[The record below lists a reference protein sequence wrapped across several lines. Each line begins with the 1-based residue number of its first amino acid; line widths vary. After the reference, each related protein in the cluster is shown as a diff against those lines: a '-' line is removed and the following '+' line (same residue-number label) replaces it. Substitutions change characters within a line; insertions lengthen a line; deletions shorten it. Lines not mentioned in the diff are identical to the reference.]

1 MKRSRFE
8 EWLSTLKLLSEEQR
22 RLLLRELGVDE
33 LHDPHAGSGEKFG
46 VASQPAA
53 NEIVDEKS
61 ADTSIGTGSLASG
74 DDGLDFVSEIG
85 RKRILRSGCPH
96 CGTNEVRPWGK
107 AGGVPRYRCKVCRKT
122 FNAFTATP
130 VAGLHH
136 KDRWLD
142 QARSLISG
150 ETLAQAAERCQ
161 VDPSTAYRWRRRFLA
176 AVSSE
181 KPKSFSGIVEA
192 DVALIPESL
201 KGRKRGLPR
210 PARKRGSKANEH
222 EVLTEQIPV
231 VVARDRRG
239 ATFDAV
245 LPSLDAASLS
255 KALRDLIPPATD
267 FCCDGGKEIKAF
279 AKQANLK
286 VHVPPE
292 RAAGKLDEPQF
303 HIDNVRAY
311 QARCKEWMRRF
322 HGVSTENLPL
332 YLRWYRILETAPDR
346 PSPATLITAAVG
358 LGPQEDEP

>member
-1 MKRSRFE
+1 ME
-8 EWLSTLKLLSEEQR
+8 PAQIEA
-22 RLLLRELGVDE
+22 
-33 LHDPHAGSGEKFG
+33 LHFPQVSVEPVRPK
-46 VASQPAA
+46 
-53 NEIVDEKS
+53 KS
-61 ADTSIGTGSLASG
+61 ADTSIGAGSLASG
-74 DDGLDFVSEIG
+74 EDGLDFVSEIG

-142 QARSLISG
+142 QARSLIEG

-210 PARKRGSKANEH
+210 PARTRGSKANEH
-222 EVLTEQIPV
+222 DVLTEQIPV

-245 LPSLDAASLS
+245 LPSRPEVTKRLDLTH
-255 KALRDLIPPATD
+255 KRTNHELRRPSEFSVARWRLQILWR
-267 FCCDGGKEIKAF
+267 IKA
-279 AKQANLK
+279 AICCTSSSI
-286 VHVPPE
+286 V
-292 RAAGKLDEPQF
+292 
-303 HIDNVRAY
+303 
-311 QARCKEWMRRF
+311 
-322 HGVSTENLPL
+322 
-332 YLRWYRILETAPDR
+332 PDR
-346 PSPATLITAAVG
+346 LPG
-358 LGPQEDEP
+358 LDRLVCRPQDRGRHE

>member
-33 LHDPHAGSGEKFG
+33 LHDPHAGRGENFG
-46 VASQPAA
+46 VASQPAG

-61 ADTSIGTGSLASG
+61 ADTSICAGSLTSG
-74 DDGLDFVSEIG
+74 DDALDFVSEIG
-85 RKRILRSGCPH
+85 RSRIRRSGCPH

-107 AGGVPRYRCKVCRKT
+107 ASGVPRYRCKVCRKT
-122 FNAFTATP
+122 FNAFTATS

-142 QARSLISG
+142 QARSLIEG

-176 AVSSE
+176 AISSE

-210 PARKRGSKANEH
+210 PARKRGSEANEH
-222 EVLTEQIPV
+222 DVLTEQIPV
-231 VVARDRRG
+231 VVARDRHG
-239 ATFDAV
+239 ATFDA
-245 LPSLDAASLS
+245 
-255 KALRDLIPPATD
+255 ATD

-286 VHVPPE
+286 VRVPPA

-311 QARCKEWMRRF
+311 QARCREWMRRF

-332 YLRWYRILETAPDR
+332 YLRWYRILETASDR